1 MEYDEIDEFICRKLY
16 YVINSVK
23 TYYKFRI
30 FDLGAKREVGILTEN
45 EYEKQLRKDDYLE
58 DVKNTLIHY
67 VLMN

>member
-30 FDLGAKREVGILTEN
+30 LDLEAKREV
-45 EYEKQLRKDDYLE
+45 
-58 DVKNTLIHY
+58 
-67 VLMN
+67 